1 MILELYHTHAPG
13 ICPKQAQTPSILRQ
27 QYYPQFLLSK
37 SVMEGFVLGLHLLN
51 LMVYADR

>member
-1 MILELYHTHAPG
+1 MILELYHRHAPG